1 MFYSNFMLIE
11 IKAMN
16 SDENT
21 QRRCVANYVYIVIK
35 MNRLSCL
42 SQIFVSRNSRGMSLL
57 RTYLVVQVFFCV
69 CLFGKC
75 ILKKRDRCC
84 REGEEIGMNKINLK
98 VKWYI

>member
-21 QRRCVANYVYIVIK
+21 QRWCVANYVYIVIK

-57 RTYLVVQVFFCV
+57 RTYLVVQGFFVYV
-69 CLFGKC
+69 CLANVYWKKETDVAGKE
-75 ILKKRDRCC
+75 KK
-84 REGEEIGMNKINLK
+84 
-98 VKWYI
+98 